1 MYIIHY
7 FINPYYYIK
16 CFYSIYDMVKIKIRS
31 ISFDTSFLLSYKPIV
46 DEDIRIIKQD
56 NIPCFLTST
65 VVSELEQLR
74 VWDRIS
80 KQQYKKAI
88 KRIKGSKANVID
100 FKNRFF
106 SSAFG
111 KVCIRSMQKHHGV
124 KKDDI
129 INDCNILVTNLKNGV
144 DIFLSE
150 DFHFTSK
157 ITKDVIKEV
166 KNTACTEFHMMCEN
180 SLYSID
186 ALTFFEAYNSGIIDL
201 DIVEKRIKTIK
212 KKDKYLGNKAIDI

>member
-1 MYIIHY
+1 
-7 FINPYYYIK
+7 
-16 CFYSIYDMVKIKIRS
+16 MVKIEIRS
-31 ISFDTSFLLSYKPIV
+31 LSFDTSFLLSNKPIV
-46 DEDIRIIKQD
+46 DEDIKIIKKD

-65 VVSELEQLR
+65 VISELEQLR

-111 KVCIRSMQKHHGV
+111 KICIRSMQKHHGV
-124 KKDDI
+124 KKDEI
-129 INDCNILVTNLKNGV
+129 INDCNILIANLKNGV

-157 ITKDVIKEV
+157 ITKYVIEDV
-166 KNTACTEFHMMCEN
+166 KNVACTEFHMMCDK

-186 ALTFFEAYNSGIIDL
+186 ALTFFESYNSGIIDL
-201 DIVEKRIKTIK
+201 DIIEKRIKTIK
-212 KKDKYLGNKAIDI
+212 KKDKYLGNQIKDI

>member
-1 MYIIHY
+1 
-7 FINPYYYIK
+7 
-16 CFYSIYDMVKIKIRS
+16 MVKITIRS
-31 ISFDTSFLLSYKPIV
+31 ISFDTSLLLSYKPII
-46 DEDIRIIKQD
+46 DEDIKIIKRD

-80 KQQYKKAI
+80 TQQYKKAI

-100 FKNRFF
+100 FKNKFF

-111 KVCIRSMQKHHGV
+111 KVCVRSMQKHHGV
-124 KKDDI
+124 NKDDI

-150 DFHFTSK
+150 DYHFTSK
-157 ITKDVIKEV
+157 ITKYVIEDV
-166 KNTACTEFHMMCEN
+166 KNAACKEFHMMCDN
-180 SLYSID
+180 SLYSVD
-186 ALTFFEAYNSGIIDL
+186 ALTFFESYGSGNIDL

-212 KKDKYLGNKAIDI
+212 KSEKYLGN